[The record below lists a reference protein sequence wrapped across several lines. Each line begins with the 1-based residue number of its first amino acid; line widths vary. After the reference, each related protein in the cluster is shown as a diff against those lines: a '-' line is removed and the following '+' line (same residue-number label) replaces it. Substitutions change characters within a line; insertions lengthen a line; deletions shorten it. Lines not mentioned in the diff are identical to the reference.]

1 MLLTHVYLDAHFAEL
16 SARSSEMEW
25 DQDQHPLLQS
35 RFSFCSPKTNEANQ
49 AIALKTPEHQK
60 YNWQTPGFCCGSLCT
75 LIFGV
80 AGAARWM

>member
-16 SARSSEMEW
+16 SAHSSEMDW